1 MVRSAK
7 LRQKVSGRL
16 RTLAGATQ
24 FCAIRA
30 VGAENSVL
38 LCRVPRTVSCPL
50 TRALVTYRAAP
61 WGPITLPYAA
71 SPTTTW
77 LAPAAFV
84 ASTGSAISSTN
95 ISRSRDAG
103 RISGTHRVKGRR
115 ERWERNDGAAQE
127 HQPRRR

>member
-71 SPTTTW
+71 SPTCGCPI
-77 LAPAAFV
+77 L
-84 ASTGSAISSTN
+84 S
-95 ISRSRDAG
+95 
-103 RISGTHRVKGRR
+103 
-115 ERWERNDGAAQE
+115 
-127 HQPRRR
+127 PRRDLQVRRASHGRA